1 MPDIC
6 VTGLVPR
13 TTGALDALEADI
25 QRAAADDERLGLD
38 AGSFHVDFLNP
49 IPTAS
54 RGRRVRA
61 DVTGLFDRSV
71 KGHLRTGKMRDALCA
86 RIAAVIDKFVA
97 EESPNTR
104 EIHVFC
110 PRFRDGEDG
119 IHLVTLQAT

>member
-49 IPTAS
+49 IPTSS

-61 DVTGLFDRSV
+61 DVTGLYDVSA
-71 KGHLRTGKMRDALCA
+71 KGHVRDGEMRDALCA
-86 RIAAVIDKFVA
+86 RVAAVLEKFVA
-97 EESPNTR
+97 EESPSTSG
-104 EIHVFC
+104 IHVFC

-119 IHLVTLQAT
+119 IHLVTRQAT